1 MPAARLPEDE
11 DVRLTQLRR
20 CEIIDTPPD
29 PRFDALTRLASG
41 IFATPMASVTLI
53 DSERQWLKSRIGLS
67 AETPRAHSFC
77 AHTILTPEPF
87 VIENAVVDPR
97 FSDNPLVTGGPAIR
111 FYAGIPIHYGAQPLG
126 ALCVL
131 DTAPRSFGADERR
144 RLGDLALA
152 AEGLLGLYALSAR
165 ARHGGALL
173 QTRAHDPRA
182 VAERVL
188 MLAESGVPFGEL
200 AARVQDAVR
209 AWQVAV
215 DRGAGGPFSVFATN
229 EDGWAALG
237 LWTLYAH
244 DVMKLTTAR
253 QMISVFAPPNENN
266 TAAYIAGVERLVGT
280 GPLDPHDFEVRKTLC
295 KAIARWEDC
304 HAVWPDPEINGGML
318 LSEAHWPGFLAA
330 HQAGT
335 ATA

>member
-67 AETPRAHSFC
+67 AEIPRAHSFC

-215 DRGAGGPFSVFATN
+215 DRGAAPAGALQ
-229 EDGWAALG
+229 GWATELSDLLHASQMHAPERDIL
-237 LWTLYAH
+237 
-244 DVMKLTTAR
+244 AR
-253 QMISVFAPPNENN
+253 V
-266 TAAYIAGVERLVGT
+266 R
-280 GPLDPHDFEVRKTLC
+280 EV
-295 KAIARWEDC
+295 
-304 HAVWPDPEINGGML
+304 L
-318 LSEAHWPGFLAA
+318 LQSAW
-330 HQAGT
+330 
-335 ATA
+335 